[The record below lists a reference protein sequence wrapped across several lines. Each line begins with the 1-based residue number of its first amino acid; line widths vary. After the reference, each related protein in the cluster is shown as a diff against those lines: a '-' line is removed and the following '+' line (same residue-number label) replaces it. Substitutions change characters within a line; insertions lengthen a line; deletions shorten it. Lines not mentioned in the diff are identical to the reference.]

1 MKRVILFILAI
12 SSLALL
18 QISAQ
23 ELPIKMEEMNAL
35 QFKEAVKKSEQTV
48 ILPIGVLEKHGPH
61 MPLGTD
67 VYTAREMAL
76 RAAEEEYTV
85 VFPWYYFSQIN
96 EAKHQPGT
104 IAYSP
109 ELIWKILQ
117 ETLDELSRNGFKKII
132 IVNGHGGNKAFLEYF
147 GISQLSERRDYALY
161 WYQPSYDPEVIRKA
175 EALTMHDELD
185 QHAGNRE
192 TSMVKAVVPELVHPE
207 LAGEQPGADYDRIN
221 NLHHVYTG
229 IWWYASY
236 PNHYSGD
243 GSKAT
248 AEAGEIILQSITEQ
262 FAQVIR
268 EIKADKNVPQL
279 QEMFF
284 KDAED
289 PMNTK
294 QPY

>member
-1 MKRVILFILAI
+1 MKHPITMILAI
-12 SSLALL
+12 LCLAFM
-18 QISAQ
+18 QAEAQ
-23 ELPIKMEEMNAL
+23 DLPTRMEDLSAL
-35 QFKEAVKKSEQTV
+35 QFKEAVRKSSKTV

-76 RAAEEEYTV
+76 RAAEQEYTV

-109 ELIWKILQ
+109 KLIWEILQ
-117 ETLDELSRNGFKKII
+117 ETLNELSRNGFEKII

-161 WYQPSYDPEVIRKA
+161 WYQPSYDPEVIRQA
-175 EALTMHDELD
+175 EALSMHDRLD

-192 TSMVKAVVPELVHPE
+192 TSMVEAIVPDLVHPE
-207 LAGEQPGADYDRIN
+207 LAGTQPGVDYDRIN

-248 AEAGEIILQSITEQ
+248 AEAGELILDSVTKQ
-262 FAQVIR
+262 FAEVIR

>member
-1 MKRVILFILAI
+1 MKTFKTLLILAFCLSGI
-12 SSLALL
+12 EAV
-18 QISAQ
+18 AQ
-23 ELPIKMEEMNAL
+23 NLPVKMEELTAI
-35 QFKEAVKKSEQTV
+35 QFKEAVQKSSQTV

-76 RAAEEEYTV
+76 RAAEMEYAV

-147 GISQLSERRDYALY
+147 GISQLSQRRDYALY

-192 TSMVKAVVPELVHPE
+192 TSMVEAVVPELVHPE
-207 LAGEQPGADYDRIN
+207 LAGNQPGVDYDRIN

-248 AEAGEIILQSITEQ
+248 AEAGELILQSITEQ
-262 FAQVIR
+262 FAEVIR